1 MISALQSQ
9 TDKLSLV
16 WQQWP
21 NYKIVKLASY
31 PFFKIW
37 CLCVGKNFWSNVY
50 LTEIWFFRFDR
61 RLSQNKNR
69 RFYAEKKDLYI
80 MGMDLWWEGGSLA
93 RLVVEWGVLGHRH
106 RHPPRQAGQGLDQ
119 SQSADRIFLCS
130 TFFFSRAAAAAADD
144 GKLNCKKWPLV

>member
-1 MISALQSQ
+1 MTERIFGPMFTWLKFDFSDLTA
-9 TDKLSLV
+9 DA
-16 WQQWP
+16 
-21 NYKIVKLASY
+21 VK
-31 PFFKIW
+31 
-37 CLCVGKNFWSNVY
+37 
-50 LTEIWFFRFDR
+50 TEIGVFTP
-61 RLSQNKNR
+61 
-69 RFYAEKKDLYI
+69 KKDLYI

-93 RLVVEWGVLGHRH
+93 RMVVEWGVLGH